1 MKTTVLEIKTTATG
15 RFAILAV
22 PVSERVVVG
31 TELDLE
37 LRTAPIAP
45 VTAAGRPSATA
56 TATTTIERAIRSPS
70 DVDVLG

>member
-1 MKTTVLEIKTTATG
+1 MKTTVLEIKTTAAG

-22 PVSERVVVG
+22 PVSDRIVVG
-31 TELDLE
+31 SELDLE

-45 VTAAGRPSATA
+45 ASSTGRPAANAT
-56 TATTTIERAIRSPS
+56 TTTTIERAIRSVS